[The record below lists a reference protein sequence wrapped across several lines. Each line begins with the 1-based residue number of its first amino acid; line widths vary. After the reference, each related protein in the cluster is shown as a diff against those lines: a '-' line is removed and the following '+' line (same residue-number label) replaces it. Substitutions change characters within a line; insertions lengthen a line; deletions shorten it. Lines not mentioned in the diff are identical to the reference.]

1 MKIRL
6 QITSVESIQNVTS
19 QAGNAWR
26 KRNVVGNTVG
36 SYPKMVCVE
45 VWNDRC
51 DNQFLVAGNTL
62 DISFD
67 LESRLFN
74 GRYYTTVKAYDFAI
88 AQDVPA
94 AQPMPKQDA
103 VQAVQMPQVKNCDND
118 TECKKSEPVKAGG
131 VIYQKNEADTDIP
144 NYQDTTELPF

>member
-6 QITSVESIQNVTS
+6 QIKKVEDIQEGTS
-19 QAGNAWR
+19 QSGNTWR
-26 KRNVVGNTVG
+26 KRNVLGNTVG

-51 DNQFLVAGNTL
+51 DNQLLAVGSIL

-67 LESRLFN
+67 IESREFN
-74 GRYYTTVKAYDFAI
+74 GRYYTTVKAYDFAQ
-88 AQDVPA
+88 AQDAPA

-103 VQAVQMPQVKNCDND
+103 VQAVQIPQVENSGTAKPMGVVYPETD
-118 TECKKSEPVKAGG
+118 KAED
-131 VIYQKNEADTDIP
+131 KLP

>member
-6 QITSVESIQNVTS
+6 QIKKVEDIQNGTS
-19 QAGNAWR
+19 QSGNTWR
-26 KRNVVGNTVG
+26 KRNVLGNTVG

-51 DNQFLVAGNTL
+51 ENQLLSVGNIL

-67 LESRLFN
+67 LESREYN
-74 GRYYTTVKAYDFAI
+74 GRYYTTVKAYDFAVS
-88 AQDVPA
+88 QDAPA

-103 VQAVQMPQVKNCDND
+103 VQAVQIPQVENSGTAKPMGVVYPETD
-118 TECKKSEPVKAGG
+118 KAED
-131 VIYQKNEADTDIP
+131 KLP

>member
-6 QITSVESIQNVTS
+6 QITSVESIQEGTS
-19 QAGNAWR
+19 QAGKTWR

-51 DNQFLVAGNTL
+51 DNQLLAAGNTL

-103 VQAVQMPQVKNCDND
+103 VQDVQMPQVKK
-118 TECKKSEPVKAGG
+118 TEPVKAGG

>member
-6 QITSVESIQNVTS
+6 QITKVEDIQEGTS
-19 QAGNAWR
+19 QSSGNKWR
-26 KRNVVGNTVG
+26 KRNVLGNTVG

-51 DNQFLVAGNTL
+51 ENQLLAVGNIL

-67 LESRLFN
+67 IESREFN
-74 GRYYTTVKAYDFAI
+74 GRYYTTVKAYDFAV
-88 AQDVPA
+88 AQDAPA

-103 VQAVQMPQVKNCDND
+103 VQAVQIPQVENSGTTKPMCVVYPEDKQAED
-118 TECKKSEPVKAGG
+118 KL
-131 VIYQKNEADTDIP
+131 P